1 MKLPCR
7 IIEYLP
13 EFLRDIREY
22 KQIAHAED
30 IELNRLELRRR
41 KILENTFIEDLDE
54 EGTSRWEG
62 MLGLKPKDAET
73 LEDRKFRIKGCM
85 FGRRP
90 YTYEEIVDR
99 LNNLCG
105 KENIS
110 VELKAEQYIVKIRV
124 GLKVKNRLQEILD
137 ILNTAIPCNML
148 IDYDL
153 QYNTYSTLSK
163 YTHGTLKKYTYGQLR
178 DEHLTEV

>member
-62 MLGLKPKDAET
+62 MLGLKPKD
-73 LEDRKFRIKGCM
+73 D
-85 FGRRP
+85 
-90 YTYEEIVDR
+90 
-99 LNNLCG
+99 
-105 KENIS
+105 
-110 VELKAEQYIVKIRV
+110 
-124 GLKVKNRLQEILD
+124 
-137 ILNTAIPCNML
+137 
-148 IDYDL
+148 
-153 QYNTYSTLSK
+153 
-163 YTHGTLKKYTYGQLR
+163 
-178 DEHLTEV
+178 